1 MPHEPD
7 RQPHAGDRDVLTA
20 FIVNDFAVPTGGSD
34 RVALAEAVG
43 LARRGHRV
51 TLIAGHGGP
60 DPLLLEAGV
69 EVLVTGQQTTLSDPN
84 RVRAA
89 AQGVWNRTAGA
100 LVRDALARADRGD
113 TVI

>member
-7 RQPHAGDRDVLTA
+7 HQPHAGDRDVLTA

-51 TLIAGHGGP
+51 TLIAGHGKP
-60 DPLLLEAGV
+60 DPELREAGV
-69 EVLVTGQQTTLSDPN
+69 TIRVTGQQTTLGDD
-84 RVRAA
+84 RRARAA
-89 AQGVWNRTAGA
+89 ARGIWNREAA
-100 LVRDALARADRGD
+100 ALASE
-113 TVI
+113 V